1 MLAAVSFAGV
11 GTADRSMLPLLAAVS
26 LAGVNVGFVPTDSAA
41 ARAALAWAGVG
52 PGDSVFELGC
62 GDGRVAEEALEL
74 GASVVCVE
82 SDPELAAVAATRLRR
97 AAGSRPERARVL
109 TTDLFEVDLSQA
121 SACSPLQRRV
131 RAAEGTRTHRT
142 HPRTR
147 ALPEWPPWPG
157 SAWRG
162 AAQPSLAVRLVPC
175 AWPFHPSRS
184 SALSA

>member
-11 GTADRSMLPLLAAVS
+11 D
-26 LAGVNVGFVPTDSAA
+26 VGFVPTDSDA

-52 PGDSVFELGC
+52 PGDRVWELGC

-97 AAGSRPERARVL
+97 AAGGRPERARVL

-121 SACSPLQRRV
+121 SACSAACVRQRGP
-131 RAAEGTRTHRT
+131 ARTAPHRT
-142 HPRTR
+142 HARTPCQSGR
-147 ALPEWPPWPG
+147 HGLAVHGEG
-157 SAWRG
+157 QR
-162 AAQPSLAVRLVPC
+162 SLASPC
-175 AWPFHPSRS
+175 APCASSSAWPFHPSRS
-184 SALSA
+184 SVLLSTSHLLLTTAP

>member
-1 MLAAVSFAGV
+1 
-11 GTADRSMLPLLAAVS
+11 LLAAVF
-26 LAGVNVGFVPTDSAA
+26 AGVDVGFVPTDSAA

-52 PGDSVFELGC
+52 PGDTVWELGC

-97 AAGSRPERARVL
+97 AAGGRPERARVL

-131 RAAEGTRTHRT
+131 RAAEGSRTHRT
-142 HPRTR
+142 APHARTH
-147 ALPEWPPWPG
+147 ALPEWPSWPG

-162 AAQPSLAVRLVPC
+162 AAQPSLAVRLVLP
-175 AWPFHPSRS
+175 AGRGLSIPHARQYYLVPPTSSSLLLPSH
-184 SALSA
+184 

>member
-11 GTADRSMLPLLAAVS
+11 D
-26 LAGVNVGFVPTDSAA
+26 VGFVPTDSAA

-52 PGDSVFELGC
+52 PGDRVRELGC

-121 SACSPLQRRV
+121 SACSPLQRRGGV
-131 RAAEGTRTHRT
+131 RGRPATPRAGGDPGTEAAKLQRKQENTRPLRI
-142 HPRTR
+142 
-147 ALPEWPPWPG
+147 
-157 SAWRG
+157 
-162 AAQPSLAVRLVPC
+162 Q
-175 AWPFHPSRS
+175 SRS
-184 SALSA
+184 CK

>member
-11 GTADRSMLPLLAAVS
+11 D
-26 LAGVNVGFVPTDSAA
+26 VGFVPTDSAA

-52 PGDSVFELGC
+52 PGDSVWELGC

-121 SACSPLQRRV
+121 SACSAACVQQRGPA
-131 RAAEGTRTHRT
+131 RAAPHARTHARA
-142 HPRTR
+142 R
-147 ALPEWPPWPG
+147 ALPEWPPW
-157 SAWRG
+157 SASARRG
-162 AAQPSLAVRLVPC
+162 AAQPSLAVRLVLP
-175 AWPFHPSRS
+175 AGRDLSIPHARQYLVLSTSHPPLTT
-184 SALSA
+184 AP